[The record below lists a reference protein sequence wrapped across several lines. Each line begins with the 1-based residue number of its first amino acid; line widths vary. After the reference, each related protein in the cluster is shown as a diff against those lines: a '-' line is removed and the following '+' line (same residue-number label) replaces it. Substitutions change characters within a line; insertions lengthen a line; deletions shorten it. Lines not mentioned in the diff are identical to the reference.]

1 MVVLCVRSIAF
12 RDCTFH
18 NMLILSNSILFF
30 PFNSLMLPLV
40 FSAPLETTEKPG
52 SEQGKSYVSLE
63 CYRLLFVQIQS
74 TSNLTH
80 CRCL

>member
-1 MVVLCVRSIAF
+1 
-12 RDCTFH
+12 
-18 NMLILSNSILFF
+18 
-30 PFNSLMLPLV
+30 MLPLV

-52 SEQGKSYVSLE
+52 SEQGKPYVSLE

-74 TSNLTH
+74 ASNLTH